1 MDWSYEGR
9 AQKFGQGLGRKCP
22 VTHALGRS
30 ALSATIRRPRGAIKI
45 CHYFKLLFNCLRS
58 AFVALQSNSRK
69 RYGCIIPRVLILVTT
84 WGLFSGHRI
93 VAIAAKRVASAQ
105 APHDQC
111 RTFDPAVFLQRLEC
125 IGRASGLIPA
135 IKPHPGAKK

>member
-45 CHYFKLLFNCLRS
+45 CHYFKLLFQL
-58 AFVALQSNSRK
+58 
-69 RYGCIIPRVLILVTT
+69 
-84 WGLFSGHRI
+84 
-93 VAIAAKRVASAQ
+93 VAIGLRRAAIKFAQ
-105 APHDQC
+105 ALWLHHS
-111 RTFDPAVFLQRLEC
+111 
-125 IGRASGLIPA
+125 ASVDF
-135 IKPHPGAKK
+135 